1 MLKDNTKVSKFKGDA
16 VIWTVFLFLCLI
28 SIIEVFSASSNLS
41 FKTGNYLWPVIKHC
55 ELLLVGVV
63 VMICTMNIKCRYFKI
78 VTPFALLL
86 SLILLIVVFF
96 VGESTNGSQR
106 WIDLGV
112 VQFQPS
118 ELAKGA
124 VILATAQILSAMQT
138 PEGTDRR
145 AFKYIMF
152 VTIPMVLLIMRENL
166 STAVL
171 LSAVVFLMMFIGKVP
186 GQQLGR
192 LLGIVLVGVAFIV
205 TMVMVFG
212 DDKKID
218 GGEAAG
224 KEMVEQSAPRE
235 ESALEKVFHRFDT
248 WKVRID
254 NFLSN
259 EYVAPED
266 VDINGSEAQASHAN
280 IAIASS
286 NVIGRG
292 PGNSVERDFLSRAE
306 SDFIYAIIVE
316 ELGIVGAIVVCM
328 LYVVLLFRTATIA
341 NRCANTFP
349 ALLIMG
355 FALLLVLQ
363 ALFNMAVAVGLV
375 PVTGQPL
382 PLISKGGTSSIIN
395 CVYIGIILSVSHS
408 AKKKDDVAAVPAVE
422 SAV

>member
-212 DDKKID
+212 DDKKTD
-218 GGEAAG
+218 GGKAAG

-316 ELGIVGAIVVCM
+316 ELGVIGAVVVCM

>member
-1 MLKDNTKVSKFKGDA
+1 MHFLLQFGNSKCYMFFIN
-16 VIWTVFLFLCLI
+16 VPLFYITVCL
-28 SIIEVFSASSNLS
+28 
-41 FKTGNYLWPVIKHC
+41 T
-55 ELLLVGVV
+55 
-63 VMICTMNIKCRYFKI
+63 
-78 VTPFALLL
+78 
-86 SLILLIVVFF
+86 
-96 VGESTNGSQR
+96 
-106 WIDLGV
+106 
-112 VQFQPS
+112 
-118 ELAKGA
+118 
-124 VILATAQILSAMQT
+124 
-138 PEGTDRR
+138 
-145 AFKYIMF
+145 
-152 VTIPMVLLIMRENL
+152 
-166 STAVL
+166 
-171 LSAVVFLMMFIGKVP
+171 
-186 GQQLGR
+186 
-192 LLGIVLVGVAFIV
+192 
-205 TMVMVFG
+205 
-212 DDKKID
+212 
-218 GGEAAG
+218 
-224 KEMVEQSAPRE
+224 
-235 ESALEKVFHRFDT
+235 
-248 WKVRID
+248 ID

-316 ELGIVGAIVVCM
+316 ELGVIGAVVVCM